1 MAFRRITIFPVF
13 GLRNQMAKKSKT
25 QRAKASAARAA
36 RKEQALEAEVAAEA
50 NKSAQADA
58 AATEAPKKR
67 FFKKAE
73 KSNATAEVAKQAKS
87 SDKAVEKKVEKAPEK
102 KPAKKRRFG
111 FLKDVRTEL
120 KRVTWPTKQ
129 DVLRW
134 SVVVVAA
141 LVFFGVYVALLDN
154 VVITPLLIAVSGL
167 GV

>member
-1 MAFRRITIFPVF
+1 
-13 GLRNQMAKKSKT
+13 MAKKSKT

-36 RKEQALEAEVAAEA
+36 RKEQALEAKAAAKAEKNA
-50 NKSAQADA
+50 KADA

-73 KSNATAEVAKQAKS
+73 NSDASAGSGKQAKAAS
-87 SDKAVEKKVEKAPEK
+87 KSVEKKVEKAPEK

-111 FLKDVRTEL
+111 FLKDVRSEL

-134 SVVVVAA
+134 SVVVVVA
-141 LVFFGVYVALLDN
+141 LVFFGVYVAVLDN
-154 VVITPLLIAVSGL
+154 VVITPLLIAISGL

>member
-1 MAFRRITIFPVF
+1 
-13 GLRNQMAKKSKT
+13 MAKKSKT

-36 RKEQALEAEVAAEA
+36 RKEQALKEEAAAKA
-50 NKSAQADA
+50 NKNAEADA

-73 KSNATAEVAKQAKS
+73 KSDTAVDGGKQAKAS
-87 SDKAVEKKVEKAPEK
+87 AKAVEKKVEKAPEK

-111 FLKDVRTEL
+111 FLKDVRSEL

-134 SVVVVAA
+134 SVVVVVA
-141 LVFFGVYVALLDN
+141 LVFFGVYVAVLDN
-154 VVITPLLIAVSGL
+154 VVITPLLIEISGL